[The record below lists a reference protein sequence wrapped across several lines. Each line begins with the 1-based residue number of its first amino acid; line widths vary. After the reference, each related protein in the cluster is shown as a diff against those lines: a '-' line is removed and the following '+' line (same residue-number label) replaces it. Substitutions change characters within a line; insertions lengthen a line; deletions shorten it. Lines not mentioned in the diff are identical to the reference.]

1 MSTAPRPYYFLDASI
16 YIFRAYFSLPENW
29 HSAEGY
35 PLNAVYGY
43 AAFLLDFLRKI
54 KLNEG
59 PLLAAAFDE
68 SLGSCYRN
76 EIFPA
81 YKSSRE
87 HADEALKFQLEA
99 CRKLTEILKIPC
111 FSGPRFEADDYIAS
125 LARLAREQGSPVIV
139 VSRDKDLGQLL
150 LGESDS
156 QWDFAADNHIQRQDV
171 IDKFGVAP
179 EQFTDYQ
186 GLVGDAVDDI
196 PGVPGVGAKTAASLL
211 QSFGSL
217 EQLAYNLDRLP
228 ETGIRGAARIAKQ
241 LREHWP
247 DALVSR
253 QLATL
258 ADSIE
263 GLSLP
268 AELKL
273 ESSSLLALRD
283 YLQELGIEGP
293 ILQRCQYFAGQL

>member
-1 MSTAPRPYYFLDASI
+1 MSTAGRPAYLLDASI

-43 AAFLLDFLRKI
+43 AAFLMDFLRKI
-54 KLNEG
+54 KPRET
-59 PLLAAAFDE
+59 PVLAAAFDE

-76 EIFPA
+76 EIFPD
-81 YKSSRE
+81 YKCSRE
-87 HADEALKFQLEA
+87 HPDEALAFQLQA
-99 CRKLTEILKIPC
+99 CRKLTEILDIPC
-111 FSGPRFEADDYIAS
+111 FSGTRFEADDYIATLS
-125 LARLAREQGSPVIV
+125 RLARLQGYPVVV

-150 LGESDS
+150 LGASDS
-156 QWDFAADNHIQRQDV
+156 QWDFASDRHMQRQDFTE
-171 IDKFGVAP
+171 KFGVTP

-186 GLVGDAVDDI
+186 GLVGDAIDDI

-211 QSFGSL
+211 QAFANL
-217 EQLAYNLDRLP
+217 EQLAYNLDHLS

-241 LREHWP
+241 LGEHWP
-247 DALVSR
+247 DALLSR

-263 GLSLP
+263 GVELP
-268 AELKL
+268 GALKL
-273 ESSSLLALRD
+273 ESSSVLALRD

-293 ILQRCQYFAGQL
+293 ILQRCQHFAGQL

>member
-1 MSTAPRPYYFLDASI
+1 MSAAQQPVYLLDASI

-54 KLNEG
+54 KPRE
-59 PLLAAAFDE
+59 PQLLAAAFDE

-87 HADEALKFQLEA
+87 HADEPLKFQLEA
-99 CRKLTEILKIPC
+99 CRKLTEILRIPC

-125 LARLAREQGSPVIV
+125 LSKLAREQGKSVVI

-150 LGESDS
+150 LGETDS
-156 QWDFAADNHIQRQDV
+156 QWDFAGDKHVQRQDF

-179 EQFTDYQ
+179 ERFPDYQ

-211 QSFGSL
+211 QNFGSL

-228 ETGIRGAARIAKQ
+228 ETGIRGAARIANK

-247 DALVSR
+247 DALLSR

-263 GLSLP
+263 GLGLP

-273 ESSSLLALRD
+273 EASSLLALRD

-293 ILQRCQYFAGQL
+293 ILQRCQYFASQL